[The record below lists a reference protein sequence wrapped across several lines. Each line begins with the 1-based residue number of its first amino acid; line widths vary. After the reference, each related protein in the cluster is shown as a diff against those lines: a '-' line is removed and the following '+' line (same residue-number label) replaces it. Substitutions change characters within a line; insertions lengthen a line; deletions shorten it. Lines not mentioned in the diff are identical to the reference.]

1 MSYPTISSFD
11 SEGNK
16 NNTGFEQCVTNPLRG
31 MVASISLCYKTNLKG
46 KTQGNM
52 HNVLG
57 QAPKLHLPWV
67 QHIPRLRNKPV
78 SDLYIDRH
86 LLEAKVQIVHVVA
99 TPRHEGM
106 DVIFTLIIPVCIGD

>member
-1 MSYPTISSFD
+1 
-11 SEGNK
+11 
-16 NNTGFEQCVTNPLRG
+16 
-31 MVASISLCYKTNLKG
+31 MVASISLRYKTNLKG

-106 DVIFTLIIPVCIGD
+106 DVISTLIIPICIGD